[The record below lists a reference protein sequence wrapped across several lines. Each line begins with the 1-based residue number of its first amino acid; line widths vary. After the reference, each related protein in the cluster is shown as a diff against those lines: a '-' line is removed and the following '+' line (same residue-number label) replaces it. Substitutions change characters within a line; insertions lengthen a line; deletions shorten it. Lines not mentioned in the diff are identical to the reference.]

1 MTHAVTQQVANAC
14 MPCCSDP
21 EDDNWERILLPLSRL
36 LTWVRGCALVISGRA
51 GCTGG
56 SGRHHLLWWQRL
68 LDALKQAALV
78 APDRA
83 AHIQELQHTG
93 CKVRL
98 CPPPHM
104 IAHDLLQQNASACF
118 LGDSALPQHSS
129 TSPVGLCIYYAVVP
143 VYVQHGL
150 L

>member
-1 MTHAVTQQVANAC
+1 

-78 APDRA
+78 APGWPCRA
-83 AHIQELQHTG
+83 YSGTPSYWMQSEVVST
-93 CKVRL
+93 
-98 CPPPHM
+98 PHM

-129 TSPVGLCIYYAVVP
+129 TSPVGLCIYYAGVP